1 MLTDRRRSPGWTV
14 FWVFFFKRPPS
25 VDVLKVL
32 ATVYPCRHV
41 CVSCQFQKV
50 VHLMSQ
56 KAWRIADL
64 FSAVLQFCESRG
76 EEGRSLSG
84 LFDWLLETL

>member
-1 MLTDRRRSPGWTV
+1 MRSSHDAN
-14 FWVFFFKRPPS
+14 RPASVPWLDQS
-25 VDVLKVL
+25 VDLLKVL
-32 ATVYPCRHV
+32 VAVCPCRHV

-56 KAWRIADL
+56 KAWRISDL